1 MMLSKRAEEI
11 MRILVHQNEM
21 FITNKKIAEMLE
33 ISERSVNNY
42 MKEVT
47 DYCKD
52 HGYYLMK
59 KRGKGICLKMGE
71 QADRLRKTFS
81 EKTLS
86 FESREARINY
96 MICTLIQN
104 EAPYTVALFADELL
118 ASKAAIRTD
127 LKKAEEE
134 SKKDHLEIR
143 QTAGRGIEIIGRE
156 FWKRKALVARNQKV
170 TLREDK
176 SEEVIPDLRL
186 EKECYS
192 RMVSQYRKRIV
203 DGVLDC
209 IQNLESNIGFQFND
223 YTFAMMTEYISC
235 QICRIRQEC
244 VLEETMINRLTLVE
258 EIADWADRLTRLL
271 NYKFGMNIDP
281 REGLYLYILLLGAEV
296 QNSSRIANKK
306 FLIEKEIQI
315 EDVTN
320 QMISY
325 LSSIMGLD
333 FSVDTLLQTSLAL
346 FLNSSLVR
354 VKYGFEIKNPYL
366 EEVKKTY
373 SAIFSGCLTASKEY
387 ENLVGEM
394 PSEDEISYMAIL
406 FGGSMLQNE
415 KKINAAVIGSGGIG
429 ILQIVAQKIE
439 MKIPQINVTS
449 ILSSDRALFIQE
461 KQYDLVITT
470 VPTLKIKHSHV
481 VYISLFVGEQDA
493 YRLERACHEIWEKD
507 FYTSEQIT
515 IGNLLEDDL
524 ILLEHEVISKE
535 ILLKKAC
542 DLLFKKKYVKEGF
555 LESVLHREE
564 ISSSVLGGG
573 MAVPHGVSDYVL
585 HPAVVV
591 IKTDHKVEWG
601 GGAVDVIFLLAL
613 NFEDIKSTRA
623 FFSAFYEMTMYKESA
638 KFIRNGKTKEEIRQI
653 IINNSK

>member
-1 MMLSKRAEEI
+1 MD
-11 MRILVHQNEM
+11 
-21 FITNKKIAEMLE
+21 TGWDD
-33 ISERSVNNY
+33 
-42 MKEVT
+42 T
-47 DYCKD
+47 
-52 HGYYLMK
+52 
-59 KRGKGICLKMGE
+59 
-71 QADRLRKTFS
+71 
-81 EKTLS
+81 
-86 FESREARINY
+86 
-96 MICTLIQN
+96 
-104 EAPYTVALFADELL
+104 
-118 ASKAAIRTD
+118 
-127 LKKAEEE
+127 KKAEKE

-156 FWKRKALVARNQKV
+156 FWKRKALVSRNQKV

-176 SEEVIPDLRL
+176 SGEVIPDLRL

-271 NYKFGMNIDP
+271 NYKFGINIDP

-387 ENLVGEM
+387 ENLVGE
-394 PSEDEISYMAIL
+394 
-406 FGGSMLQNE
+406 
-415 KKINAAVIGSGGIG
+415 
-429 ILQIVAQKIE
+429 
-439 MKIPQINVTS
+439 
-449 ILSSDRALFIQE
+449 
-461 KQYDLVITT
+461 
-470 VPTLKIKHSHV
+470 
-481 VYISLFVGEQDA
+481 
-493 YRLERACHEIWEKD
+493 
-507 FYTSEQIT
+507 
-515 IGNLLEDDL
+515 
-524 ILLEHEVISKE
+524 
-535 ILLKKAC
+535 
-542 DLLFKKKYVKEGF
+542 
-555 LESVLHREE
+555 
-564 ISSSVLGGG
+564 
-573 MAVPHGVSDYVL
+573 
-585 HPAVVV
+585 
-591 IKTDHKVEWG
+591 
-601 GGAVDVIFLLAL
+601 
-613 NFEDIKSTRA
+613 
-623 FFSAFYEMTMYKESA
+623 
-638 KFIRNGKTKEEIRQI
+638 
-653 IINNSK
+653 